1 MCANTTTTTSSSEQ
15 LRRERDTVTVSSRL
29 LANPTP
35 AIRWF
40 AVALALL
47 AIEFGAFLAGTVV
60 VLDSLMMSVT
70 AILDVIFSIFS
81 PGLASAVV
89 DAQQMMGGFL
99 SGIKSFA
106 HTIPTLLSRE
116 TIPNQGH
123 LAGPNGPWM
132 ETFMGLDP
140 AHAWAIRIAL
150 IVAYSLFSF
159 YWVFRG
165 WLVFRAHYRSSSWTP
180 MDDIVGRLRGHR
192 WGQFGI
198 IVVILYLTMGL
209 FGPAMGPTTVEQ
221 NILSPYSHEI
231 TYFDEEAG
239 EVRTI
244 FAGDANFNS
253 KSKGAGG
260 ENVAPMT
267 YDEFN
272 RFHPFGTLQNGRDLF
287 TFMMAG
293 ARNSLIVAG
302 FAIGLSALIAT
313 LLGLVS
319 AYYKGTTDLAILTL
333 ADGVMSVPI
342 LLLLILTSSLF
353 SGHWLAK
360 VLDGGFIIGLV
371 YGLVAWPFL
380 WRAIRGPAFQVAQEV
395 WVDAAKSFGQ
405 RPLRIMHKHMLP
417 FVAGYMMIYASL
429 SFGAVIILLAAL
441 SFLNLG
447 INPPTPA
454 WGRAIANGQAY
465 VSSASWHIAAIPGV
479 MIVIIVTGLNALGD
493 GIRDA
498 IDPESEG
505 SESKEVAIGGGG

>member
-1 MCANTTTTTSSSEQ
+1 MCANTTTTASTERI
-15 LRRERDTVTVSSRL
+15 RREKDAVSAYRRL
-29 LANPTP
+29 LANPAP
-35 AIRWF
+35 AVRWF
-40 AVALALL
+40 AVAIALL

-60 VLDSLMMSVT
+60 VIDSLMMSVT
-70 AILDVIFSIFS
+70 AILDVILSVFA
-81 PGLASAVV
+81 PGLASGVV
-89 DAQQMMGGFL
+89 DAQQAMGGFL
-99 SGIKSFA
+99 GDFKTFA
-106 HTIPTLLSRE
+106 NTIPTLLSRE

-123 LAGPNGPWM
+123 LTGPGGPWTG
-132 ETFMGLDP
+132 TFLGLEP
-140 AHAWAIRIAL
+140 AHAWAFRVVL

-159 YWVFRG
+159 YWLFRG

-198 IVVILYLTMGL
+198 IVVVLYLTMGM
-209 FGPAMGPTTVEQ
+209 FGPALGPTTVEQ

-239 EVRTI
+239 ELRTV
-244 FAGDANFNS
+244 FVGDANFNS

-267 YDEFN
+267 YDNYN

-302 FAIGLSALIAT
+302 FAISLSALIAT

-319 AYYKGTTDLAILTL
+319 AYYGGTTDLTILTL

-353 SGHWLAK
+353 SNHWLAK

-380 WRAIRGPAFQVAQEV
+380 WRAIRGPAFQVAQEA

-405 RPLRIMHKHMLP
+405 RPLRIMQKHMLP

-454 WGRAIANGQAY
+454 WGRAIANGQPY
-465 VSSASWHIAAIPGV
+465 VASRSWHIAAIPGV

-505 SESKEVAIGGGG
+505 GDSKEAATGGGG